1 MKTITI
7 GDTNSST
14 GDAYAYVMLNEDAS
28 VVYTIDSELPDSF
41 SDDLYD
47 YAYSDE
53 MPLLQVSDIT
63 GISVET
69 GADGYELYLEDA
81 KWQIRELRQPDDGIM
96 PSDSE
101 TDDENKAAATETD
114 SSNPDG
120 SIRKSAE
127 LTGESK
133 SADQET
139 VNNAMS
145 SLGSLAY
152 AGFVEHNCTDDF

>member
-1 MKTITI
+1 M
-7 GDTNSST
+7 
-14 GDAYAYVMLNEDAS
+14 MLNEDAS

-96 PSDSE
+96 PSD
-101 TDDENKAAATETD
+101 
-114 SSNPDG
+114 
-120 SIRKSAE
+120 
-127 LTGESK
+127 
-133 SADQET
+133 
-139 VNNAMS
+139 
-145 SLGSLAY
+145 
-152 AGFVEHNCTDDF
+152 

>member
-1 MKTITI
+1 MADQRTETARWR
-7 GDTNSST
+7 N
-14 GDAYAYVMLNEDAS
+14 YAVRL
-28 VVYTIDSELPDSF
+28 
-41 SDDLYD
+41 
-47 YAYSDE
+47 
-53 MPLLQVSDIT
+53 
-63 GISVET
+63 
-69 GADGYELYLEDA
+69 
-81 KWQIRELRQPDDGIM
+81 
-96 PSDSE
+96 
-101 TDDENKAAATETD
+101 NKAAATETD